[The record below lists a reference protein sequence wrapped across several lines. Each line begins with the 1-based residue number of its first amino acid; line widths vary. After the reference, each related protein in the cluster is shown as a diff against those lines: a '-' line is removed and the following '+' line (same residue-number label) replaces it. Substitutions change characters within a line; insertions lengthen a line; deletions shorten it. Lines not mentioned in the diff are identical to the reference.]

1 MSTTL
6 SINKLENLL
15 ETVKLSPVE
24 YFTIDN
30 ECVYIHAVSNV
41 GDHILIYVNS
51 NYPIPL
57 NVIDSTEKVKS
68 NSIHTLKELEIDDNG
83 MLTESYLE
91 SSDVKDAARNDYD
104 CTSSFSP
111 EQKGDLQLDL
121 EQTYTSKSVEMKKR
135 DKKGTESKVMFKH
148 LQRLKFIVENVK
160 YKLALVSDE
169 LLFSIKSDNS
179 FNTFL
184 IKRKS
189 SNIIETDSNSLNN
202 QTQLMI
208 CLDLNTLYANLELL
222 SDDLIKIR
230 LSVIDNLTTIQKR
243 NTTILAR
250 LLDKCKTVTKQ
261 ASNAISGI
269 NLIDTLVQ
277 KSMDCLQ
284 KITVALKQAESMAP
298 AKGNLA
304 SSGISGLH
312 EDISNVHASSRAEA
326 VISRLKETEKKAV
339 NTLMYLKQLQGTLLV
354 EMDKVSFDNSIL
366 VHSVIN
372 NIDKF
377 EELISEHL
385 N

>member
-6 SINKLENLL
+6 SISKLEKLL
-15 ETVKLSPVE
+15 ETVKLNPVE
-24 YFTIDN
+24 YFTIEN
-30 ECVYIHAVSNV
+30 ECVYIHVVSNV

-57 NVIDSTEKVKS
+57 NITDSTEKVKFS
-68 NSIHTLKELEIDDNG
+68 SIHTLKEIEMDNDG
-83 MLTESYLE
+83 MLTDAYLD
-91 SSDVKDAARNDYD
+91 SSDVKDGARNDYD

-121 EQTYTSKSVEMKKR
+121 EQTYTSKSIEMKKR
-135 DKKGTESKVMFKH
+135 DKKGSESKVMFKH
-148 LQRLKFIVENVK
+148 LERLKFIVENVK
-160 YKLALVSDE
+160 YKLALVSSE

-179 FNTFL
+179 FNTFF
-184 IKRKS
+184 IKRKP
-189 SNIIETDSNSLNN
+189 SNIIETGSNDLNN
-202 QTQLMI
+202 QIQLMI

-222 SDDLIKIR
+222 NDDLAKIR
-230 LSVIDNLTTIQKR
+230 SSVIENLTTIQKR

-250 LLDKCKTVTKQ
+250 LLEKCKTVTKQ

-269 NLIDTLVQ
+269 NLIDSLIQ
-277 KSMDCLQ
+277 KSMTCLQ

-298 AKGNLA
+298 SKDNLT

-339 NTLMYLKQLQGTLLV
+339 STLMYLKQLQGTLLV
-354 EMDKVSFDNSIL
+354 EMDRVSFDNSIL

-377 EELISEHL
+377 DDLISEYL
-385 N
+385 V